1 MMNFLKI
8 AIVMIFFGAAV
19 VIVFLY
25 RELTKSKTEV
35 NTLKEE
41 LSEAIV
47 TINNK
52 DKQLKFLEN
61 KVKGLEEENYRLRT
75 KINSAKL
82 SDKKS

>member
-19 VIVFLY
+19 AIVFLY

-35 NTLKEE
+35 NALKEE
-41 LSEAIV
+41 LSEAMV

-52 DKQLKFLEN
+52 DRQLKFLEN
-61 KVKGLEEENYRLRT
+61 KVKGLEEENYRLRA